1 MNKTLIFGLRHY
13 VASNHSIFANFRTH
27 RTASTPICGNDSK
40 FPSVR
45 CDQIHYSLFSKDS
58 RPLNYPKISF
68 GLKNFSQFSTESK
81 NNVPSNVNEKDG
93 NDLDERKS
101 SLIKRFKDAYAIYGK
116 VVLVTHGVTSCLWF
130 GMFYS
135 LACTGIN
142 LLDILHSL
150 NAPGWLSKPL
160 HLGGGTVNT
169 LATAIVFYKLAVP
182 LRYGLTLILTR
193 YLVRYLRLK
202 GKAPQVQE
210 NDRLRNLA
218 KEGAE
223 ISRERIK
230 ARMARS
236 RRNVLMRRSQ
246 R

>member
-68 GLKNFSQFSTESK
+68 GLKNFAQFSTESK

-135 LACTGIN
+135 LACT
-142 LLDILHSL
+142 
-150 NAPGWLSKPL
+150 
-160 HLGGGTVNT
+160 
-169 LATAIVFYKLAVP
+169 
-182 LRYGLTLILTR
+182 
-193 YLVRYLRLK
+193 
-202 GKAPQVQE
+202 
-210 NDRLRNLA
+210 
-218 KEGAE
+218 
-223 ISRERIK
+223 
-230 ARMARS
+230 
-236 RRNVLMRRSQ
+236 
-246 R
+246 

>member
-1 MNKTLIFGLRHY
+1 MHC
-13 VASNHSIFANFRTH
+13 FA
-27 RTASTPICGNDSK
+27 
-40 FPSVR
+40 
-45 CDQIHYSLFSKDS
+45 YS
-58 RPLNYPKISF
+58 
-68 GLKNFSQFSTESK
+68 
-81 NNVPSNVNEKDG
+81 
-93 NDLDERKS
+93 
-101 SLIKRFKDAYAIYGK
+101 
-116 VVLVTHGVTSCLWF
+116 
-130 GMFYS
+130 
-135 LACTGIN
+135 GIN